1 MSKPLKGKFK
11 CQNPEKYKGNHMLIE
26 YRSSWERTFM
36 NYCDTHENVEWW
48 QSEEKAIW
56 YFDPVS
62 KRKRRYF
69 PDFIIH
75 FKRSDGIMVTEVIE
89 IKPYRQTQTPN
100 PNPKRKTQAWFKEW
114 CTYAT
119 NKAKWDAAM
128 NWAED
133 RGYNFRII
141 TEKEAGFISESSNVG
156 VRRSTRYKKRTK

>member
-11 CQNPEKYKGNHMLIE
+11 CQNPDKYKGNHMLIE
-26 YRSSWERTFM
+26 YRSSWEKNFM
-36 NYCDTHENVEWW
+36 NYLDTRQEIEWW

-114 CTYAT
+114 CTFAT

-128 NWAED
+128 EWSEN

-141 TEKEAGFISESSNVG
+141 TEKDVNFIAESPNVG
-156 VRRSTRYKKRTK
+156 VRRPTRNKKRST